1 MRYVQYYNENNEEF
15 CCSDSVCVFYQSY
28 DNLTMIL
35 KVNDSK
41 ASQWLHYK
49 KHPEK
54 YCPQQAAY
62 FRIVQGAN
70 LMSKATPLTEFIPLL
85 HN

>member
-1 MRYVQYYNENNEEF
+1 MRYVQYYNENKEEL
-15 CCSDSVCVFYQSY
+15 CGSDSVWVFDQR
-28 DNLTMIL
+28 NANRTMIL
-35 KVNDSK
+35 QVKDSK

-49 KHPEK
+49 NHPDK
-54 YCPQQAAY
+54 YCPQLAAY

-70 LMSKATPLTEFIPLL
+70 LMSDATPLTEFIPLL

>member
-1 MRYVQYYNENNEEF
+1 MRYVQYYNENKVEL
-15 CCSDSVCVFYQSY
+15 CGSDSVWVFDQRCG
-28 DNLTMIL
+28 NRTIIL
-35 KVNDSK
+35 QVKDSK
-41 ASQWLHYK
+41 TTQYCNYK
-49 KHPEK
+49 NHPDK
-54 YCPQQAAY
+54 YCPQRAAY

>member
-1 MRYVQYYNENNEEF
+1 MRYVQYYNENKEEL
-15 CCSDSVCVFYQSY
+15 CGIDSVWLFDQRYA
-28 DNLTMIL
+28 NLTMIL

-41 ASQWLHYK
+41 ASQWLNYK
-49 KHPEK
+49 NHPEE

-70 LMSKATPLTEFIPLL
+70 LMSKATPCTEFIPLL

>member
-1 MRYVQYYNENNEEF
+1 MRYVQYYNEDKEEL
-15 CCSDSVCVFYQSY
+15 CGIDSVWVFDQRCA
-28 DNLTMIL
+28 NRTMIL
-35 KVNDSK
+35 QVNDSK

-49 KHPEK
+49 NNPDK

-70 LMSKATPLTEFIPLL
+70 LMSKANPLTEFIPLP

>member
-1 MRYVQYYNENNEEF
+1 MRYVQYYNENKEEL
-15 CCSDSVCVFYQSY
+15 CGIDSVWVFDQR
-28 DNLTMIL
+28 NANRTMIIQV
-35 KVNDSK
+35 KDSK
-41 ASQWLHYK
+41 ESQWLHYK
-49 KHPEK
+49 NHPEK

-70 LMSKATPLTEFIPLL
+70 LMSSAIPLTEFIPLL

>member
-1 MRYVQYYNENNEEF
+1 MRYVQYYNENKEEL
-15 CCSDSVCVFYQSY
+15 CGIDSVCLFDQRYA
-28 DNLTMIL
+28 NRTIIL
-35 KVNDSK
+35 QVKDSK

-49 KHPEK
+49 SNPDK
-54 YCPQQAAY
+54 YCPQLATY
-62 FRIVQGAN
+62 FRIVQGEN

>member
-1 MRYVQYYNENNEEF
+1 MRYVQYYNEDKEEL
-15 CCSDSVCVFYQSY
+15 CGIDSVWVFDQRCA
-28 DNLTMIL
+28 NRTMIL
-35 KVNDSK
+35 QVNDSK
-41 ASQWLHYK
+41 ASRWLNYK
-49 KHPEK
+49 NHPEK

-70 LMSKATPLTEFIPLL
+70 LMSNSTPLTEFIPLL

>member
-1 MRYVQYYNENNEEF
+1 MRYVQYYNENKEEL
-15 CCSDSVCVFYQSY
+15 CGIDSVWVFDQMYA
-28 DNLTMIL
+28 NLTMIL

>member
-1 MRYVQYYNENNEEF
+1 MRYVQYYNENKEQL
-15 CCSDSVCVFYQSY
+15 CGIDSVCVFDQRYA
-28 DNLTMIL
+28 NRTIIL
-35 KVNDSK
+35 QVKDSK
-41 ASQWLHYK
+41 TSQWLNYK
-49 KHPEK
+49 NHPEK

-70 LMSKATPLTEFIPLL
+70 LMSKAAPLTEFIPLL

>member
-1 MRYVQYYNENNEEF
+1 MRYVQYYDENKEEL
-15 CCSDSVCVFYQSY
+15 CGSDSVWVFDQRYA
-28 DNLTMIL
+28 NRTMIL
-35 KVNDSK
+35 QVKDSK

-49 KHPEK
+49 NHPEK

-62 FRIVQGAN
+62 FRIVVGES
-70 LMSKATPLTEFIPLL
+70 LMSKATPCTEFIPLL

>member
-1 MRYVQYYNENNEEF
+1 MRYVQYYNENKEEL
-15 CCSDSVCVFYQSY
+15 CGIDSVWVFDQRCA
-28 DNLTMIL
+28 NRTMIL
-35 KVNDSK
+35 KVKDSK
-41 ASQWLHYK
+41 ASQRLHYK
-49 KHPEK
+49 NNPDK
-54 YCPQQAAY
+54 YCPQLAAY

>member
-1 MRYVQYYNENNEEF
+1 MRYVQYYNEDKEEL
-15 CCSDSVCVFYQSY
+15 CGIDSVFVFDQRYA
-28 DNLTMIL
+28 NRNMIL
-35 KVNDSK
+35 KVKVSK
-41 ASQWLHYK
+41 ASQWLNYK
-49 KHPEK
+49 NNPEK

-70 LMSKATPLTEFIPLL
+70 LMSEATPLTEFIPLL

>member
-1 MRYVQYYNENNEEF
+1 MRYVQYYNEDKEEL
-15 CCSDSVCVFYQSY
+15 CGSDSVWVFDQRY

>member
-1 MRYVQYYNENNEEF
+1 MRYVQYYNENKEEL
-15 CCSDSVCVFYQSY
+15 CGSDSVLVFDQR
-28 DNLTMIL
+28 NANRTMII
-35 KVNDSK
+35 KVKDSK
-41 ASQWLHYK
+41 ASQWLKYK
-49 KHPEK
+49 NNQHK
-54 YCPQQAAY
+54 YCPQHAAY

>member
-1 MRYVQYYNENNEEF
+1 MRYVQYYNEDKEEL
-15 CCSDSVCVFYQSY
+15 CGSDSVWVFDQRY

-70 LMSKATPLTEFIPLL
+70 LMSKATPLTEFLPLL

>member
-1 MRYVQYYNENNEEF
+1 MRYVRYYNEDKEEL
-15 CCSDSVCVFYQSY
+15 CGSDSVWVFDQRYS
-28 DNLTMIL
+28 NLTMIL

-70 LMSKATPLTEFIPLL
+70 LMSKANPLTDFIPLP

>member
-1 MRYVQYYNENNEEF
+1 MRYVQYYDENKEEL
-15 CCSDSVCVFYQSY
+15 CGSDSVWVFDQRYA
-28 DNLTMIL
+28 NRTMIL
-35 KVNDSK
+35 QVKDSK
-41 ASQWLHYK
+41 ASQWLNYK
-49 KHPEK
+49 NNPDK

>member
-1 MRYVQYYNENNEEF
+1 MRYVQYYNENKEEL
-15 CCSDSVCVFYQSY
+15 CGIDSVWVFDQRYA
-28 DNLTMIL
+28 NRTMIL
-35 KVNDSK
+35 QVKDSK
-41 ASQWLHYK
+41 ASQWLNYK
-49 KHPEK
+49 NNPEK
-54 YCPQQAAY
+54 YVPQQAAY

>member
-1 MRYVQYYNENNEEF
+1 MRYVQYYNEDKEEL
-15 CCSDSVCVFYQSY
+15 CGIDSVCLFDQRYA
-28 DNLTMIL
+28 NRTIIL
-35 KVNDSK
+35 QVKDSK

>member
-1 MRYVQYYNENNEEF
+1 MRYVQYYNEDKEEL
-15 CCSDSVCVFYQSY
+15 CGSDSVWVFDQRYA
-28 DNLTMIL
+28 NRTMIL
-35 KVNDSK
+35 KVNASK
-41 ASQWLHYK
+41 SSQWLHYK
-49 KHPEK
+49 NNPDK

-62 FRIVQGAN
+62 FRIVQDAN

>member
-1 MRYVQYYNENNEEF
+1 MRYVQYYNEDKEEL
-15 CCSDSVCVFYQSY
+15 CGIESVCVFDQRYA
-28 DNLTMIL
+28 NRTMIL
-35 KVNDSK
+35 KVKDSK
-41 ASQWLHYK
+41 ANQWLNYK
-49 KHPEK
+49 NNPDK

-70 LMSKATPLTEFIPLL
+70 LMSESTPLTEFIHLL

>member
-1 MRYVQYYNENNEEF
+1 MRYVQYYNEDKEEL
-15 CCSDSVCVFYQSY
+15 CGSDSVWVFDQRYA
-28 DNLTMIL
+28 NRAMIL
-35 KVNDSK
+35 KVKDSK

-49 KHPEK
+49 NHPEK